1 MGGYGIRKMFM
12 GLDMSSNMAIL
23 NAFDAILPHRIS
35 AIADNSLCFVSPFQ
49 YFCFHLQES

>member
-1 MGGYGIRKMFM
+1 MFM

-35 AIADNSLCFVSPFQ
+35 AIADNVSLTVSCCCFLFM
-49 YFCFHLQES
+49 